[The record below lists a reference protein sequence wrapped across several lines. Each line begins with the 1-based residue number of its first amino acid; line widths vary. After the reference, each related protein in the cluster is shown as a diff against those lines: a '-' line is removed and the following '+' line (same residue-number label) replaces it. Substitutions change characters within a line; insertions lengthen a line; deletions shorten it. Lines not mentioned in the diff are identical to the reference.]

1 MRKLTQVL
9 NLRENSIQ
17 FIKFGIV
24 GLTNTGIGLAIYYG
38 LLWLGINYLL
48 SNSASWVISVLNAFY
63 WNNKYVF
70 KNESTWLHSL
80 LKTYV
85 SYGFSFLLGS
95 ILLYVFVE
103 WCGISEIFAPLL
115 ILIVTIPVNFLLNK
129 FWTFR

>member
-1 MRKLTQVL
+1 MDFKRISSSTG
-9 NLRENSIQ
+9 NIMQ

-24 GLTNTGIGLAIYYG
+24 GLANTAIGLAIYYG
-38 LLWLGINYLL
+38 FLWLGVNYLMA
-48 SNSASWVISVLNAFY
+48 NTASWVISVFNAFY

-70 KNESTWLHSL
+70 KNESIWISSL

-95 ILLYVFVE
+95 VLLYVFVE
-103 WCGISEIFAPLL
+103 WCSISKILAPLF

>member
-1 MRKLTQVL
+1 M
-9 NLRENSIQ
+9 NLKKRFESKEKFIQ
-17 FIKFGIV
+17 FAKFCLV
-24 GLTNTGIGLAIYYG
+24 GLTNTAIGLGSYYV
-38 LLWLGINYLL
+38 LLWLGVNYLI
-48 SNSASWVISVLNAFY
+48 SNASSWVISVLNAFY

-70 KNESTWLHSL
+70 KNESSWLRSL

-103 WCGISEIFAPLL
+103 WCGISEILAPLL

>member
-1 MRKLTQVL
+1 M
-9 NLRENSIQ
+9 NLIEKFDSKEKFIQ
-17 FIKFGIV
+17 FAKFCIV
-24 GLTNTGIGLAIYYG
+24 GLTNTVIGFAIYYG
-38 LLWLGINYLL
+38 LLWFDVNYLMA
-48 SNSASWVISVLNAFY
+48 NTASWVISVFNAFY

-70 KNESTWLHSL
+70 KNESTWIRSL

-95 ILLYVFVE
+95 LLLYVFVE
-103 WCGISEIFAPLL
+103 WCSISKILAPLL

>member
-1 MRKLTQVL
+1 MNFKHKLSSK
-9 NLRENSIQ
+9 ENTIQ

-24 GLTNTGIGLAIYYG
+24 GLANTGIGLTIYYG
-38 LLWLGINYLL
+38 LLWLGVNYLI
-48 SNSASWVISVLNAFY
+48 SNAASWLISVLNAFY
-63 WNNKYVF
+63 WNNNYVF
-70 KNESTWLHSL
+70 QNNSTWFKSL
-80 LKTYV
+80 IKTYI

-103 WCGISEIFAPLL
+103 WFAISKILAPLL